1 MGTYYIDGE
10 FVAPE
15 DAKIPA
21 DDLSVLRGYGAFD
34 FLRTYNGVP
43 FELEAHIIRLFRS
56 AQLLLLDMPWTP
68 QEITDIVNET
78 LSKNDFTESN
88 IRIVVTGGT
97 SPSRITP
104 AGKPRLIVMVD
115 PATILPDSDYANGVK
130 LITFN
135 HNRYLPG
142 AKSINYIPAIIALK
156 HAHTQNAI
164 DALFADDNGYVLEG
178 TTNNLFIV
186 SGGKLITT
194 PNDGILPGIT
204 RNVVMQIARE
214 TYEIEERP
222 ILVQQ
227 LYNADEA
234 FLTSSVK
241 EVLPIRQVDEAII
254 GGGAPGE
261 HTKRVMAMFAE
272 YAGVPAREFA

>member
-1 MGTYYIDGE
+1 MGIYYIDGE
-10 FVAPE
+10 FVAAE

-56 AQLLLLDMPWTP
+56 AELLMLDMSWTP

-78 LSKNDFTESN
+78 LSRNDYPESN

-104 AGKPRLIVMVD
+104 AGKPRLIVMID

-156 HAHTQNAI
+156 QAHAQNAI
-164 DALFADDNGYVLEG
+164 DALFTDDGGYVLEG

-204 RNVVMQIARE
+204 RGVLLKLARDV
-214 TYEIEERP
+214 YEVEERP
-222 ILVQQ
+222 LLAQE
-227 LYNADEA
+227 LYDADEA

-241 EVLPIRQVDEAII
+241 EVLPIRQVDDHII
-254 GGGAPGE
+254 GDGTPGE
-261 HTKRVMAMFAE
+261 HTKKLMTLFAE